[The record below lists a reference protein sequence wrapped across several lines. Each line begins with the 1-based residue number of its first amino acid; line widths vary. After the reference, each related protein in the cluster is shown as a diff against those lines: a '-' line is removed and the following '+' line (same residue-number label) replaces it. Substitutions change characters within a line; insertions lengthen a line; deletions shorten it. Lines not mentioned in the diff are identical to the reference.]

1 MQAETKELC
10 CQDHGQMKEI
20 DAFIDELSR
29 AGSLDGKLIAVL
41 HKAQEIVGYLPDE
54 VQAHIARRL
63 AIPVAKVNGVVTFYS
78 FFSTVPKGK
87 YVINVCMGTA
97 CFVVGADKVLDE
109 FKKQLRI
116 EAGQTTSDMVFSLNA
131 LRCVGA
137 CGLAPVVQINEK
149 MYGKVTVEEV
159 SQLIDAYIIEAYKG
173 EAAQ

>member
-1 MQAETKELC
+1 MR
-10 CQDHGQMKEI
+10 EI
-20 DAFIDELSR
+20 DAFIDALAR
-29 AGSLDGKLIAVL
+29 QGSLDGKLIAVL
-41 HKAQEIVGYLPDE
+41 HRAQEIVGYLPNE
-54 VQAHIARRL
+54 VQAHVARRL
-63 AIPVAKVNGVVTFYS
+63 GIPLAKVNGVVTFYS

-109 FKKQLRI
+109 FKKQLGI

-149 MYGKVTVEEV
+149 MYGKVAVADV
-159 SQLIDAYIIEAYKG
+159 SKLIDAHIIEAYKG
-173 EAAQ
+173 GAAE